1 MPVCQGKGSINMTKI
16 ILASQSPR
24 RKELLTQIGL
34 EFQVRPSSMEESV
47 DTSNPVQAV
56 EKLSFQK
63 ASDIANQI
71 KGEDD
76 EEECLVIGSDTIVV
90 YDNKILGKPENPQHA
105 KEMLKMLQGN
115 EHSVFTGVT
124 LCFVKNDG
132 MDVVTFAEETC
143 VTMLP
148 MTEEEIQWYVDSKE
162 PLDKAGS
169 YGIQGL
175 GARYIEK
182 IHGDYNNV
190 VGLPVSRIYQE
201 LKKRG
206 MI

>member
-1 MPVCQGKGSINMTKI
+1 MTKI

-24 RKELLTQIGL
+24 RRELLTQIGL
-34 EFQVRPSSMEESV
+34 EFEVRPSSLEESV
-47 DTSNPVQAV
+47 DTSNPVEAV
-56 EKLSFQK
+56 KQLSFQK
-63 ASDIANQI
+63 ASDIANQAA
-71 KGEDD
+71 KEGEED
-76 EEECLVIGSDTIVV
+76 CLIVGSDTIVV
-90 YDNKILGKPENPQHA
+90 YDNQILGKPENPEHA
-105 KEMLKMLQGN
+105 EKMLDELQGN

-124 LCFVKNDG
+124 LIFLKAG
-132 MDVVTFAEETC
+132 TSEQVTFAEETR
-143 VTMLP
+143 VSMLP
-148 MTEEEIQWYVDSKE
+148 MTKEEIKWYVDSKE

-190 VGLPVSRIYQE
+190 VGLPICRIYQE

-206 MI
+206 EL

>member
-1 MPVCQGKGSINMTKI
+1 MTKI

-24 RKELLTQIGL
+24 RKELLQQIGL
-34 EFQVRPSSMEESV
+34 EFQVHPSSVEENV
-47 DTSNPVQAV
+47 DTSDPIQAV
-56 EKLSFQK
+56 KDLSFQK
-63 ASDIANQI
+63 ASDVARQI
-71 KGEDD
+71 HEERKK
-76 EEECLVIGSDTIVV
+76 EECLVIGSDTIVV
-90 YDNKILGKPENPQHA
+90 YDNKILGKPDSSQHA

-115 EHSVFTGVT
+115 EHSVCTGVT
-124 LCFVKNDG
+124 LVFINDHN
-132 MDVVTFAEETC
+132 MDVVTFAEETR